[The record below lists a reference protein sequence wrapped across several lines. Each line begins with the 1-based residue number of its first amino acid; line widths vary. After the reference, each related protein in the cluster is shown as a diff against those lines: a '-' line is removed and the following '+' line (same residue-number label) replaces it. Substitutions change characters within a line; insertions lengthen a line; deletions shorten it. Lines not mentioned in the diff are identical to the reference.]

1 MTQSRRR
8 VLGILIALAVL
19 AGVGI
24 VASAVRNDHK
34 PDSWAIM
41 ACVRD
46 EGFSPNLIHN
56 NDLPAGGGPDDGLL
70 NAAFGVE
77 GPHPQDTIYI
87 ADRNNTVL
95 AIVDRPTKGKGETTI
110 SYTKARSSQRAKD
123 RIMSCVIR

>member
-1 MTQSRRR
+1 MPVCSDC
-8 VLGILIALAVL
+8 GEE
-19 AGVGI
+19 
-24 VASAVRNDHK
+24 N
-34 PDSWAIM
+34 PDRARF
-41 ACVRD
+41 C
-46 EGFSPNLIHN
+46 LTC
-56 NDLPAGGGPDDGLL
+56 
-70 NAAFGVE
+70 